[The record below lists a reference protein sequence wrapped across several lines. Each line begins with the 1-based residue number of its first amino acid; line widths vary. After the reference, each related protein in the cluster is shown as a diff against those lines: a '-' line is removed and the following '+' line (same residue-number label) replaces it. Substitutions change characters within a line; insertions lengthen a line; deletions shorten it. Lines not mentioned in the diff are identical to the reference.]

1 VRRLLADLEGSAVG
15 AVPTGPAVERSAE
28 PVDQRATLNS
38 GTTVRREPFGGLVYS
53 FETRRLRVVR
63 SRPAIEVLIRAGAG
77 ESLDAVGAWLVE
89 AGYASD
95 LDAARLFVNATVDQF
110 QKLGVMSWT
119 TS

>member
-1 VRRLLADLEGSAVG
+1 MGT
-15 AVPTGPAVERSAE
+15 VPTGPTVERDAE
-28 PVDQRATLNS
+28 PVDQRAMLNP

-53 FETRRLRVVR
+53 FQTRRLRVVR

-77 ESLDAVGAWLVE
+77 ESLDEVGAWLVE

-95 LDAARLFVNATVDQF
+95 LGAARPFVNSTVDQF